1 MPFSIVRQ
9 DITKMEV
16 DAIVNAANTQL
27 QMGGGV
33 CGAIFQAAD
42 AAQMQAACEKL
53 APVRTGEAVITPGFS
68 LPARYVIH
76 TPGPVYSRW
85 KKARCRCLLHASY
98 TKSLELAASKGCGS
112 IAFPLISSGI
122 YGYPKDEALE
132 VAREAVM
139 QFLDSHDMMVYLAV
153 FDKSAFRISQ
163 SLLGKVESY
172 IDEHYIDDGYP
183 EEQMRSRQLLET
195 EETALQEAE
204 APPSLRGKAP
214 SPQRPPTP
222 RAAAFIDIAAAIGGI
237 DSLLNHLDEP
247 FSEALLKLIDAKGK
261 TGGGL

>member
-33 CGAIFQAAD
+33 CGAIFQAAG
-42 AAQMQAACEKL
+42 AAQMQSACEEL
-53 APVRTGEAVITPGFS
+53 ASVRTGEAVITSGFS
-68 LPARYVIH
+68 LPAKYVIH

-85 KKARCRCLLHASY
+85 KKAQCRRLLRSSY
-98 TKSLELAASKGCGS
+98 TKS
-112 IAFPLISSGI
+112 
-122 YGYPKDEALE
+122 LE

-139 QFLDSHDMMVYLAV
+139 QFLDSHDHDMTVYLAV

-172 IDEHYIDDGYP
+172 IDERYIDDGYP
-183 EEQMRSRQLLET
+183 EEQTRSRQTLK
-195 EETALQEAE
+195 AE
-204 APPSLRGKAP
+204 APSFSKGKAP
-214 SPQRPPTP
+214 SPQKPPAAGF
-222 RAAAFIDIAAAIGGI
+222 RAAAATAPAPMSAPAPTSSPVPAAKASMA
-237 DSLLNHLDEP
+237 DP
-247 FSEALLKLIDAKGK
+247 FHPGQKRLHGRAGEGHHWRLQRHAAEAAGS
-261 TGGGL
+261 GGGVQDYHSPL

>member
-9 DITKMEV
+9 DITEMGV

-33 CGAIFQAAD
+33 CGAIFQAAG

-98 TKSLELAASKGCGS
+98 TKSLELAAAKGCGS

-122 YGYPKDEALE
+122 YGYPKEEALE

-139 QFLDSHDMMVYLAV
+139 QFLDSHDMTVYLVV

-172 IDEHYIDDGYP
+172 IDEHYIDDRYP
-183 EEQMRSRQLLET
+183 KEQIRSRQLLET
-195 EETALQEAE
+195 EKEAE
-204 APPSLRGKAP
+204 APPSLKGKAP
-214 SPQRPPTP
+214 SPQ
-222 RAAAFIDIAAAIGGI
+222 
-237 DSLLNHLDEP
+237 
-247 FSEALLKLIDAKGK
+247 
-261 TGGGL
+261 